1 MPSIHP
7 VAFSVQ
13 PPAAGA
19 LCRPPMC
26 DSSAG
31 ERQNQSTEHS
41 SILIFLSSVRSS
53 EFEVSNEARVA
64 VLSVGVAALQPRH
77 LLGAD
82 DNEAVRPG
90 GDLRDQC

>member
-1 MPSIHP
+1 
-7 VAFSVQ
+7 
-13 PPAAGA
+13 
-19 LCRPPMC
+19 MC

-64 VLSVGVAALQPRH
+64 VLSVGVAARQPRH

-82 DNEAVRPG
+82 DKQSVRPG
-90 GDLRDQC
+90 GHL